1 MTNTINGVLNFFS
14 TNLPPTQDKILI
26 SLIVVLI
33 FSFIIFMLSWILHE
47 LKTID
52 ILNIKKYNLKN
63 GFFWLGGS
71 TFVQFILITTKI
83 INYNILSFLVVAMI

>member
-63 GFFWLGGS
+63 YL
-71 TFVQFILITTKI
+71 V
-83 INYNILSFLVVAMI
+83 NI